1 MITKRVYQDPRGRLH
16 DETTGKFT
24 RKPRTNRLSSELETP
39 YFSQDEEKPQ
49 TYNRTGIH
57 LEIERDGQEIFE
69 WMMIAGAVVGVVW
82 KLIM

>member
-1 MITKRVYQDPRGRLH
+1 
-16 DETTGKFT
+16 
-24 RKPRTNRLSSELETP
+24 LETP